1 MSRIIVDGIRNTA
14 ASSDALTLSSDGKVT
29 FPNNT
34 GNILQVV
41 STTKTDTTSAT
52 STLPTFVD
60 MSGMNVAITP
70 SSSSNKIN
78 LSYNIWVGAG
88 SNNVG
93 FIRIQRKIGSGSYSD
108 IAVGTTTPTNLGY
121 YGTSFFYTSDGN
133 TMGTNAMSFLDSPS
147 TTSEVTYKLT
157 WCSHAGAAVYLNS
170 YTSTGNYIGVST
182 ITAMEVA
189 A

>member
-1 MSRIIVDGIRNTA
+1 MAVSING
-14 ASSDALTLSSDGKVT
+14 
-29 FPNNT
+29 NT
-34 GNILQVV
+34 GVVTGLAALPDSAMASGSILQVV
-41 STTKTDTTSAT
+41 STTKTDTTSST